1 MFMSAARQ
9 RVEVVSRSHRMRERR
24 RRGVVAVVPLEIMEA
39 DLLPLMKSGLAPA
52 SARAVDRAAI
62 STVVRHLLNV
72 WVAAW
77 YARVA
82 AQRQSSDD
90 RVRRT

>member
-1 MFMSAARQ
+1 VSTGCQKESAGTR
-9 RVEVVSRSHRMRERR
+9 SRRMRERR

-39 DLLPLMKSGLAPA
+39 DLLPLMKSGLSPI

-62 STVVRHLLNV
+62 AVVVRHLLNI
-72 WVAAW
+72 WVRAW
-77 YARVA
+77 YERVA
-82 AQRQSSDD
+82 AQRQNSDD